1 MEYTFSLPETVK
13 VERKV
18 RYKVAEYLVPGNILI
33 ICGKHSENT
42 IKNDIIPSLAKYGE
56 VTLFSTMPK
65 ELPLSF
71 LEDVLTIAREKH
83 VTNIIGWGGGSAID
97 AAKAVAALVELTGSC
112 EDYFYD
118 RLKPQARTNNLIA
131 LPTTAG
137 TGAEVTA
144 NAVIW
149 DEKTNVK
156 KSLRTPK
163 MTPDVALVDPELL
176 YNSPKEVIASAGFD
190 ALTQAIESY
199 ISAKSD
205 AVSEQLAFSGV
216 SLLINN
222 LLPAIDGNIQAFDL
236 IARGSVTT
244 GMAFSRSGLGA
255 VHGIAHPLGSIRK
268 VPHGVA
274 CAILLPTILE
284 WNMQAAGEKI
294 QQLALSL
301 GYKSSGQFIAQLTS
315 LRSQC
320 GLPSYIEGDKLNT
333 LEREFILKECRSGS
347 MKCNPRELS
356 NSDVEAILDLVV
368 SPEKRL

>member
-1 MEYTFSLPETVK
+1 MEYIFSLPETVI

-18 RYKVAEYLVPGNILI
+18 RYKVADYLVPGNILI
-33 ICGKHSENT
+33 ISGKHSQNI
-42 IKNDIIPSLAKYGE
+42 IKNDVLASLEKFGE
-56 VTLFSTMPK
+56 VTLFSDMPG

-71 LEDVLTIAREKH
+71 LENVLAIARKKK

-97 AAKAVAALVELTGSC
+97 AAKAVAALIELEGSC

-118 RLKPQARTNNLIA
+118 VLTPQVRTNNLIA

-149 DEKTNVK
+149 DEKTNIK

-163 MTPDVALVDPELL
+163 MTPDVALIDPELL
-176 YNSPKEVIASAGFD
+176 YNSPERVIASAGFD

-199 ISAKSD
+199 ISVKSD
-205 AVSEQLAFSGV
+205 AVTEQLAFSGIA
-216 SLLINN
+216 LLINN
-222 LLPAIDGNIQAFDL
+222 LTLAIKGNLPAYDL

-255 VHGIAHPLGSIRK
+255 VHGIAHPLGSIRH

-284 WNMQAAGEKI
+284 WNMQKAGEKI
-294 QQLALSL
+294 QQLAFAL
-301 GYKSSGQFIAQLTS
+301 GYKGASDFIAKLVE
-315 LRSQC
+315 LRNNC
-320 GLPSYIEGDKLNT
+320 NLPSFVDGEKLT
-333 LEREFILKECRSGS
+333 RAERDFIIKECRSGS
-347 MKCNPRELS
+347 MKCNPRFLS
-356 NSDVEAILDLVV
+356 DNDVDSILDHIVA
-368 SPEKRL
+368 PEKRL